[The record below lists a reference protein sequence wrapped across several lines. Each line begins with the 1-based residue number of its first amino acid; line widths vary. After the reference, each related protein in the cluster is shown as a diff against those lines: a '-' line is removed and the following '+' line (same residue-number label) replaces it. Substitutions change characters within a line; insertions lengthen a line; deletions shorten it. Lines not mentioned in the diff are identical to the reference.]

1 MTASFRENGVSGA
14 CGVSDQG
21 TYGSL
26 QAAVP
31 LDKERG
37 LALLS
42 GSLLMAALEL
52 ALPVKVAVLQQ
63 MQEQGRTIR
72 AHQREEPDDL
82 QLARQQI
89 EGLLQQIQPEPYKLY
104 ERWEILV
111 THERGNRR
119 TGNVIHD
126 LWRHLPEQT
135 RLGPEW
141 AGEPRRF
148 TGLLQEARGLFI
160 KLHQDR
166 HHAAHSKADTTFH
179 AISWHVA
186 VLRLGEIPLELQS
199 SARMILEMST
209 GMPASIRAGM
219 GQALVV
225 LDEIDTRS
233 LIAHVEHSFVR
244 LAADRTK
251 LGEVW
256 GGMHPGMASD
266 QEAGVKS
273 DELTSLREELSILHD
288 RFVSLSGALGPVLN
302 RLGEDME
309 AVSSQ
314 LRELMVSQ
322 AQMQKQVKGAHSA
335 VGVDPEA
342 ARQSVRVAYRQLQEL
357 RNRIVDEITALDP
370 AFRFY
375 HCIIYR
381 ELIIQA
387 LRRQVVR
394 VEQLVDLSRQTIFQ
408 KTIRSAGDTGLAER
422 MIQLQVEHFG
432 AQIQSII
439 DRITYPEQPVDV
451 QDLIPRDE

>member
-1 MTASFRENGVSGA
+1 VA
-14 CGVSDQG
+14 DQG
-21 TYGSL
+21 AYGSL

-82 QLARQQI
+82 QLARQQL
-89 EGLLQQIQPEPYKLY
+89 EGLLQQIQPEPYKFY

-119 TGNVIHD
+119 TGNLIHD
-126 LWRHLPEQT
+126 LWRHLPEQA

-141 AGEPRRF
+141 SGEPRRF

-160 KLHQDR
+160 KLQQDR
-166 HHAAHSKADTTFH
+166 HHAAHSKTDTTFH
-179 AISWHVA
+179 SISWHVA
-186 VLRLGEIPLELQS
+186 VLRLAEIPLELQS
-199 SARMILEMST
+199 STRLILEMSNA
-209 GMPASIRAGM
+209 MPASIRAGM
-219 GQALVV
+219 EQSLLV
-225 LDEIDTRS
+225 LEGIDTRS
-233 LIAHVEHSFVR
+233 LMAHVQHSFVQ
-244 LAADRTK
+244 LVADRTQ

-256 GGMHPGMASD
+256 VRMHPGARPD
-266 QEAGVKS
+266 QERGS
-273 DELTSLREELSILHD
+273 QWDELASLREELSILHD
-288 RFVSLSGALGPVLN
+288 RFASLSGALGPVLN

-322 AQMQKQVKGAHSA
+322 AQMQKQVKSGQSA
-335 VGVDPEA
+335 SSADPEVA
-342 ARQSVRVAYRQLQEL
+342 LQSVRVAYRQLQEL
-357 RNRIVDEITALDP
+357 RNQIVDEITTLDP

-394 VEQLVDLSRQTIFQ
+394 FEQLVDLSRQTILQ

-422 MIQLQVEHFG
+422 MIQLQVERFG
-432 AQIQSII
+432 GRIQAIL
-439 DRITYPEQPVDV
+439 DQITYPDLPVDAH
-451 QDLIPRDE
+451 DLIPREE

>member
-1 MTASFRENGVSGA
+1 
-14 CGVSDQG
+14 
-21 TYGSL
+21 
-26 QAAVP
+26 
-31 LDKERG
+31 
-37 LALLS
+37 
-42 GSLLMAALEL
+42 MAALEL
-52 ALPVKVAVLQQ
+52 ALPVKVTVLQQ

-104 ERWEILV
+104 ERWDILV
-111 THERGNRR
+111 MHERGNRR

-160 KLHQDR
+160 KLQQDR

-179 AISWHVA
+179 SISWHVA
-186 VLRLGEIPLELQS
+186 VLRLSEIPLELQS
-199 SARMILEMST
+199 SARLILEMST
-209 GMPASIRAGM
+209 AMPASIRAGM
-219 GQALVV
+219 EQVLVV
-225 LDEIDTRS
+225 LEGIDIRS
-233 LIAHVEHSFVR
+233 LIAHVEHSFVQ
-244 LAADRTK
+244 LAAGRTQ
-251 LGEVW
+251 LGEAWVT
-256 GGMHPGMASD
+256 MHPGVEVGQEDSPQSDVLASM
-266 QEAGVKS
+266 
-273 DELTSLREELSILHD
+273 REELSILHD
-288 RFVSLSGALGPVLN
+288 RFASLSGALGPVLN

-322 AQMQKQVKGAHSA
+322 AQMQKQVKGAHGASA
-335 VGVDPEA
+335 VDSEA
-342 ARQSVRVAYRQLQEL
+342 ALQSVRVAYRQLQDL
-357 RNRIVDEITALDP
+357 RNRIVDDITTLDP
-370 AFRFY
+370 GFRFY

-394 VEQLVDLSRQTIFQ
+394 FEQLVDLSRQTILQ
-408 KTIRSAGDTGLAER
+408 KTIRSSGDTGLAER
-422 MIQLQVEHFG
+422 MIQLQVERFG
-432 AQIQSII
+432 AQIQSIL

-451 QDLIPRDE
+451 HDLIPRDE

>member
-1 MTASFRENGVSGA
+1 
-14 CGVSDQG
+14 
-21 TYGSL
+21 
-26 QAAVP
+26 
-31 LDKERG
+31 
-37 LALLS
+37 
-42 GSLLMAALEL
+42 MAALEL
-52 ALPVKVAVLQQ
+52 ALPVKVTVLQQ

-89 EGLLQQIQPEPYKLY
+89 EGLLEQIQPEPYKLY
-104 ERWEILV
+104 ERWDILV
-111 THERGNRR
+111 MHERGNRR

-160 KLHQDR
+160 KLQQDR

-179 AISWHVA
+179 SISWHVA
-186 VLRLGEIPLELQS
+186 VLRLSEIPLELQS
-199 SARMILEMST
+199 SARLILEMST
-209 GMPASIRAGM
+209 AMPASIRAGM
-219 GQALVV
+219 EQVLVV
-225 LDEIDTRS
+225 LEGIDIRS
-233 LIAHVEHSFVR
+233 LIAHVEHSFVQ
-244 LAADRTK
+244 LAAGRTQ
-251 LGEVW
+251 LGEAWVT
-256 GGMHPGMASD
+256 MHPGVEVGQEDSPQSDVLASM
-266 QEAGVKS
+266 
-273 DELTSLREELSILHD
+273 REELSILHD
-288 RFVSLSGALGPVLN
+288 RFASLSGALGPVLN

-322 AQMQKQVKGAHSA
+322 AQMQKQVKGAHGASA
-335 VGVDPEA
+335 VDSEA
-342 ARQSVRVAYRQLQEL
+342 ALQSVRVAYRQLQDL
-357 RNRIVDEITALDP
+357 RNRIVDDITALDP
-370 AFRFY
+370 GFRFY

-394 VEQLVDLSRQTIFQ
+394 FEQLVDLSRQTILQ
-408 KTIRSAGDTGLAER
+408 KTIRSSGDTGLAER
-422 MIQLQVEHFG
+422 MIQLQVERFG
-432 AQIQSII
+432 AQIQSIL

-451 QDLIPRDE
+451 HDLIPRDE

>member
-1 MTASFRENGVSGA
+1 MGAVVTAGWVVTE
-14 CGVSDQG
+14 QG

-89 EGLLQQIQPEPYKLY
+89 EGLLQQIQPEPYKFY

-111 THERGNRR
+111 MHERGNRR

-141 AGEPRRF
+141 AGESRRF

-160 KLHQDR
+160 KLQQDR

-179 AISWHVA
+179 SISWHVA
-186 VLRLGEIPLELQS
+186 VLRIAEIPLELQS
-199 SARMILEMST
+199 STRLILEMSNA
-209 GMPASIRAGM
+209 MPASIRAGM
-219 GQALVV
+219 EQALVV
-225 LDEIDTRS
+225 LEGIDTRS
-233 LIAHVEHSFVR
+233 LISHIGYSFVQ
-244 LAADRTK
+244 LAADRTQ
-251 LGEVW
+251 LGEIW
-256 GGMHPGMASD
+256 GRMHPRTSRD
-266 QEAGVKS
+266 QERGSQS
-273 DELTSLREELSILHD
+273 DELASLREELSILHD
-288 RFVSLSGALGPVLN
+288 RFASLSGALGPVLN

-309 AVSSQ
+309 AVSAQ
-314 LRELMVSQ
+314 LRELMVGQ
-322 AQMQKQVKGAHSA
+322 AQMQKQVKSA
-335 VGVDPEA
+335 QSSSGIDPEVA
-342 ARQSVRVAYRQLQEL
+342 LQSVRVAYRQLQEL
-357 RNRIVDEITALDP
+357 RNQIVDEITALDP

-394 VEQLVDLSRQTIFQ
+394 FEQLVDLSRQTILQ

-422 MIQLQVEHFG
+422 MIQLQVERFG
-432 AQIQSII
+432 GQIQTIL
-439 DRITYPEQPVDV
+439 DQITYPEQPVNV
-451 QDLIPRDE
+451 HDLIPHEE

>member
-1 MTASFRENGVSGA
+1 
-14 CGVSDQG
+14 
-21 TYGSL
+21 
-26 QAAVP
+26 
-31 LDKERG
+31 
-37 LALLS
+37 
-42 GSLLMAALEL
+42 MAALEL

-111 THERGNRR
+111 MHERGNRR

-160 KLHQDR
+160 KLQQDR

-179 AISWHVA
+179 SISWHVA
-186 VLRLGEIPLELQS
+186 VLRLAEIPLELQS
-199 SARMILEMST
+199 SARLILEMSNS
-209 GMPASIRAGM
+209 MPSSIRAGLE
-219 GQALVV
+219 QVLLV
-225 LDEIDTRS
+225 LEGIDTRS
-233 LIAHVEHSFVR
+233 LMGHVEHSFVQ
-244 LAADRTK
+244 LAAERTQ

-256 GGMHPGMASD
+256 VRMHPGVEAD
-266 QEAGVKS
+266 QEGGPQS
-273 DELTSLREELSILHD
+273 GELASLREELSILHD
-288 RFVSLSGALGPVLN
+288 RFASLSTALGPVLN

-309 AVSSQ
+309 AVASQ

-322 AQMQKQVKGAHSA
+322 AQMQKQVKGTQGVSA
-335 VGVDPEA
+335 VDSEA
-342 ARQSVRVAYRQLQEL
+342 ALDSVRVAYRQLQEL
-357 RNRIVDEITALDP
+357 RNYIVDDITALDP

-394 VEQLVDLSRQTIFQ
+394 FEQLVDLSRQTILQ
-408 KTIRSAGDTGLAER
+408 KTIRSSGDTGLAER
-422 MIQLQVEHFG
+422 MIQLQVERFG
-432 AQIQSII
+432 GRIQAIL

-451 QDLIPRDE
+451 QDLIPREE

>member
-1 MTASFRENGVSGA
+1 MGAGVIAGWLA
-14 CGVSDQG
+14 DQG
-21 TYGSL
+21 RYGSL

-52 ALPVKVAVLQQ
+52 ALPLKVAVLQQ

-256 GGMHPGMASD
+256 GSMHPGMGFD
-266 QEAGVKS
+266 QERGVKS

-288 RFVSLSGALGPVLN
+288 RFASLSGALGPVLGVHHVARPDRN
-302 RLGEDME
+302 STLAAKLIVSARPSSMCAAGYRVVFPNTLSSVHGCVDSYGTSKVVVERWLWKDYLKVAASVEAKLGEAE
-309 AVSSQ
+309 
-314 LRELMVSQ
+314 
-322 AQMQKQVKGAHSA
+322 
-335 VGVDPEA
+335 PEA
-342 ARQSVRVAYRQLQEL
+342 PNGIASFGFSATLGQAPQSLPPLSPAWMN
-357 RNRIVDEITALDP
+357 RN
-370 AFRFY
+370 
-375 HCIIYR
+375 
-381 ELIIQA
+381 
-387 LRRQVVR
+387 
-394 VEQLVDLSRQTIFQ
+394 DL
-408 KTIRSAGDTGLAER
+408 
-422 MIQLQVEHFG
+422 FG
-432 AQIQSII
+432 
-439 DRITYPEQPVDV
+439 PM
-451 QDLIPRDE
+451 

>member
-1 MTASFRENGVSGA
+1 MGAGVIAGWLA
-14 CGVSDQG
+14 DQG
-21 TYGSL
+21 SYGSL

-63 MQEQGRTIR
+63 MQEQGRSIR

-111 THERGNRR
+111 MHERGNRR

-135 RLGPEW
+135 RLGAEW
-141 AGEPRRF
+141 TGEPRRF

-160 KLHQDR
+160 KLQQDR
-166 HHAAHSKADTTFH
+166 HHAAHSKADTAFH
-179 AISWHVA
+179 SISWHVA
-186 VLRLGEIPLELQS
+186 VLRLSEIPLELQS
-199 SARMILEMST
+199 SARLILEMST
-209 GMPASIRAGM
+209 AMPASIRAGM
-219 GQALVV
+219 EQVLVV
-225 LDEIDTRS
+225 LEGIDIRS
-233 LIAHVEHSFVR
+233 LIAHVEHSFVQ
-244 LAADRTK
+244 LAAGRTQ
-251 LGEVW
+251 LGEAWVT
-256 GGMHPGMASD
+256 MHPGAEVGQQDSPQSDVLASM
-266 QEAGVKS
+266 
-273 DELTSLREELSILHD
+273 REELSILHD
-288 RFVSLSGALGPVLN
+288 RFASLSGALGPVLN

-322 AQMQKQVKGAHSA
+322 AQMQKQVKGAHGASA
-335 VGVDPEA
+335 VDSEA
-342 ARQSVRVAYRQLQEL
+342 ALQSVRVAYRQLQDL
-357 RNRIVDEITALDP
+357 RNRIVDDITALDP

-394 VEQLVDLSRQTIFQ
+394 FEQLVDLSRQTILQ
-408 KTIRSAGDTGLAER
+408 KTIRSSGDTGLAER
-422 MIQLQVEHFG
+422 MIQLQVERFG
-432 AQIQSII
+432 AQIQSIL

-451 QDLIPRDE
+451 HDLIPRDE

>member
-1 MTASFRENGVSGA
+1 MEAGVTSGWVVA
-14 CGVSDQG
+14 EQG

-72 AHQREEPDDL
+72 SHQREEPDDL

-89 EGLLQQIQPEPYKLY
+89 EGLLQQIQPEPYKSY

-111 THERGNRR
+111 TNERGNRR

-160 KLHQDR
+160 KLQQDR

-179 AISWHVA
+179 SISWHVA
-186 VLRLGEIPLELQS
+186 VLRIAEIPLELQS
-199 SARMILEMST
+199 SARLILEMSNAI
-209 GMPASIRAGM
+209 PASIRAGM
-219 GQALVV
+219 EQALVV
-225 LDEIDTRS
+225 LEGIETRS
-233 LIAHVEHSFVR
+233 LIAHVEHSFVQ
-244 LAADRTK
+244 LAADRTQ

-256 GGMHPGMASD
+256 GSTHTGKGAD
-266 QEAGVKS
+266 QERGSQS
-273 DELTSLREELSILHD
+273 DELASLREELSILHD
-288 RFVSLSGALGPVLN
+288 RFASLSGALGPVLN

-322 AQMQKQVKGAHSA
+322 AQIQKQVKTAQSA
-335 VGVDPEA
+335 SGVDPEEA
-342 ARQSVRVAYRQLQEL
+342 LQSVRVAYRQLQEL
-357 RNRIVDEITALDP
+357 RNQIVDEITALDT

-394 VEQLVDLSRQTIFQ
+394 FEQLVDLSRQTILQ
-408 KTIRSAGDTGLAER
+408 KTIRSAGDTALAER
-422 MIQLQVEHFG
+422 MIQLQVERFG
-432 AQIQSII
+432 GQIQAIL

-451 QDLIPRDE
+451 HDLIPREE

>member
-1 MTASFRENGVSGA
+1 MEAGVTSGLVVA
-14 CGVSDQG
+14 DQG

-42 GSLLMAALEL
+42 GFLLMAALEL

-82 QLARQQI
+82 QLARQQV
-89 EGLLQQIQPEPYKLY
+89 EGLLQQIQPEPYKFY

-160 KLHQDR
+160 KLQQDR
-166 HHAAHSKADTTFH
+166 HHAAHSKADSTFH
-179 AISWHVA
+179 SISWHVA
-186 VLRLGEIPLELQS
+186 VLRLAEIPLELQL
-199 SARMILEMST
+199 SARLILQMSNA
-209 GMPASIRAGM
+209 MPASIRAGM
-219 GQALVV
+219 EQALVV
-225 LDEIDTRS
+225 LEGIDTRS
-233 LIAHVEHSFVR
+233 LDAHVQQSFVQ
-244 LAADRTK
+244 LVANRTQ

-256 GGMHPGMASD
+256 ASMHPGTRVD
-266 QEAGVKS
+266 QETGLQS
-273 DELTSLREELSILHD
+273 EELVFLREELSILHD
-288 RFVSLSGALGPVLN
+288 RFASLSGALGPVLN
-302 RLGEDME
+302 RLSEDME

-314 LRELMVSQ
+314 LRELMVGQ
-322 AQMQKQVKGAHSA
+322 AQMQKQVKAAQSTSS
-335 VGVDPEA
+335 VDAEA
-342 ARQSVRVAYRQLQEL
+342 ALQSVRVAYRQLQEL
-357 RNRIVDEITALDP
+357 RNQIVDEITALEP

-394 VEQLVDLSRQTIFQ
+394 YEQLVDLSRQTIMQ

-422 MIQLQVEHFG
+422 MIQLQAERFG
-432 AQIQSII
+432 ERIQAIL
-439 DRITYPEQPVDV
+439 DRITYPEQPVNV
-451 QDLIPRDE
+451 QDLIPHEE

>member
-1 MTASFRENGVSGA
+1 MEAAVTAGWVAE
-14 CGVSDQG
+14 QG

-52 ALPVKVAVLQQ
+52 ALPVKVTVLQQ

-104 ERWEILV
+104 ERWDILV
-111 THERGNRR
+111 MHERGNRR

-160 KLHQDR
+160 KLQQDR

-179 AISWHVA
+179 SISWHVA
-186 VLRLGEIPLELQS
+186 VLRLSEIPLELQS
-199 SARMILEMST
+199 SARLILEMST
-209 GMPASIRAGM
+209 AMPASIRAGM
-219 GQALVV
+219 EQVLVV
-225 LDEIDTRS
+225 LEGIDIRS
-233 LIAHVEHSFVR
+233 LIAHVEHSFVQ
-244 LAADRTK
+244 LAAGRTQ
-251 LGEVW
+251 LGEAWVT
-256 GGMHPGMASD
+256 MHPGA
-266 QEAGVKS
+266 EAGQEDSPQS
-273 DELTSLREELSILHD
+273 DVLASMREELSILHD
-288 RFVSLSGALGPVLN
+288 RFASLSGALGPVLN

-322 AQMQKQVKGAHSA
+322 AQMQKQVKGAHGASA
-335 VGVDPEA
+335 VDSEA
-342 ARQSVRVAYRQLQEL
+342 ALQSVRVAYRQLQDL
-357 RNRIVDEITALDP
+357 RNRIVDDITALDP
-370 AFRFY
+370 GFRFY

-394 VEQLVDLSRQTIFQ
+394 FEQLVDLSRQTILQ
-408 KTIRSAGDTGLAER
+408 KTIRSSGDTGLAER
-422 MIQLQVEHFG
+422 MIQLQVERFG
-432 AQIQSII
+432 AQIQSIL

-451 QDLIPRDE
+451 HDLIPRDE

>member
-1 MTASFRENGVSGA
+1 MGAGVIVGW
-14 CGVSDQG
+14 VVDQG
-21 TYGSL
+21 RYGSL

-42 GSLLMAALEL
+42 GSLLMATLEL
-52 ALPVKVAVLQQ
+52 ALPVKVAVLHQ

-89 EGLLQQIQPEPYKLY
+89 EALLQQIQPEPYKLY

-111 THERGNRR
+111 MHERGNRR

-135 RLGPEW
+135 RLGAEW
-141 AGEPRRF
+141 SGEPRRF

-160 KLHQDR
+160 KLQQDR
-166 HHAAHSKADTTFH
+166 HHAAHSKVDTTFH
-179 AISWHVA
+179 SISWHVA
-186 VLRLGEIPLELQS
+186 VLRLGEIPIELQS

-209 GMPASIRAGM
+209 AMPASIRAGM
-219 GQALVV
+219 EQVSVV
-225 LDEIDTRS
+225 LEGIDIRS
-233 LIAHVEHSFVR
+233 LMAHVEHSFVQ
-244 LAADRTK
+244 LAAGRTQ
-251 LGEVW
+251 LGEAWVAI
-256 GGMHPGMASD
+256 HPGAEAD
-266 QEAGVKS
+266 QEGSPQS
-273 DELTSLREELSILHD
+273 DVLASMREELSILHD
-288 RFVSLSGALGPVLN
+288 RFASLSGALGPVLN

-322 AQMQKQVKGAHSA
+322 AQMQKQVNSSQGASS
-335 VGVDPEA
+335 VDSEA
-342 ARQSVRVAYRQLQEL
+342 ALQSVRAAYRQLQEL
-357 RNRIVDEITALDP
+357 RNYIVDDITALDP

-394 VEQLVDLSRQTIFQ
+394 FEQLVDLSRQIILQ
-408 KTIRSAGDTGLAER
+408 KTIRSAGDTSLAER
-422 MIQLQVEHFG
+422 MIQLQVERFG
-432 AQIQSII
+432 GQIQSILN
-439 DRITYPEQPVDV
+439 RITYPAQPVDV
-451 QDLIPRDE
+451 HDLIPRED

>member
-1 MTASFRENGVSGA
+1 
-14 CGVSDQG
+14 
-21 TYGSL
+21 
-26 QAAVP
+26 
-31 LDKERG
+31 
-37 LALLS
+37 
-42 GSLLMAALEL
+42 
-52 ALPVKVAVLQQ
+52 

-89 EGLLQQIQPEPYKLY
+89 EGLLEQIQPEPYKLY
-104 ERWEILV
+104 ERWDILV
-111 THERGNRR
+111 MHERGNRR

-160 KLHQDR
+160 KLQQDR

-179 AISWHVA
+179 SISWHVA
-186 VLRLGEIPLELQS
+186 VLRLSEIPLELQS
-199 SARMILEMST
+199 SARLILEMST
-209 GMPASIRAGM
+209 AMPASIRAGM
-219 GQALVV
+219 EQVLVV
-225 LDEIDTRS
+225 LEGIDIRS
-233 LIAHVEHSFVR
+233 LIAHVEHSFVQ
-244 LAADRTK
+244 LAAGRTQ
-251 LGEVW
+251 LGEAWVT
-256 GGMHPGMASD
+256 MHPGVEVGQEDSPQSDVLASM
-266 QEAGVKS
+266 
-273 DELTSLREELSILHD
+273 REELSILHD
-288 RFVSLSGALGPVLN
+288 RFASLSGALGPVLN

-322 AQMQKQVKGAHSA
+322 AQMQKQVKGAHGASA
-335 VGVDPEA
+335 VDSEA
-342 ARQSVRVAYRQLQEL
+342 ALQSVRVAYRQLQDL
-357 RNRIVDEITALDP
+357 RNRIVDDITALDP
-370 AFRFY
+370 GFRFY

-394 VEQLVDLSRQTIFQ
+394 FEQLVDLSRQTILQ
-408 KTIRSAGDTGLAER
+408 KTIRSSGDTGLAER
-422 MIQLQVEHFG
+422 MIQLQVERFG
-432 AQIQSII
+432 AQIQSIL

-451 QDLIPRDE
+451 HDLIPRDE

>member
-1 MTASFRENGVSGA
+1 MIAGWVVA
-14 CGVSDQG
+14 DQG

-82 QLARQQI
+82 QLARQQV
-89 EGLLQQIQPEPYKLY
+89 EGLLQQIQPEPYKFY

-160 KLHQDR
+160 KLQQDR

-179 AISWHVA
+179 SISWHVA
-186 VLRLGEIPLELQS
+186 VLRLAEIPLELQS
-199 SARMILEMST
+199 STRLILEMSNA
-209 GMPASIRAGM
+209 MPASIRVGM
-219 GQALVV
+219 EQSLLV
-225 LDEIDTRS
+225 LEGIDTRS
-233 LIAHVEHSFVR
+233 LMAHVEHSFVQ
-244 LAADRTK
+244 LAAERTQLK
-251 LGEVW
+251 DAWVSL
-256 GGMHPGMASD
+256 HPVTGID
-266 QEAGVKS
+266 QERGPQS
-273 DELTSLREELSILHD
+273 DELASLREELSILHD
-288 RFVSLSGALGPVLN
+288 RFASLSGALGPVLN

-322 AQMQKQVKGAHSA
+322 AQMQKQVKSA
-335 VGVDPEA
+335 QSASSIDPEVA
-342 ARQSVRVAYRQLQEL
+342 LQSVRVAYRQLQEL
-357 RNRIVDEITALDP
+357 RNQIVDEITALDP

-394 VEQLVDLSRQTIFQ
+394 FEQLVDLSRQTILQ

-422 MIQLQVEHFG
+422 MIQLQVERFG
-432 AQIQSII
+432 GRIQAIL
-439 DRITYPEQPVDV
+439 DRIAYPEQPVNLH
-451 QDLIPRDE
+451 DLIPREE

>member
-1 MTASFRENGVSGA
+1 MEIGVTAGWVVA
-14 CGVSDQG
+14 DQRA
-21 TYGSL
+21 YGSL

-82 QLARQQI
+82 QLARQQV
-89 EGLLQQIQPEPYKLY
+89 EGLLQQIQPEPYKFY

-160 KLHQDR
+160 KLQQDR

-179 AISWHVA
+179 SISWHVA
-186 VLRLGEIPLELQS
+186 VLRLAEIPLELQS
-199 SARMILEMST
+199 STRLILEMSNA
-209 GMPASIRAGM
+209 MPASMRAGM
-219 GQALVV
+219 EQALVV
-225 LDEIDTRS
+225 LEGIDTRS
-233 LIAHVEHSFVR
+233 LIAHVQHSFVQ
-244 LAADRTK
+244 LVADRTQ

-256 GGMHPGMASD
+256 GSMHPGTRPD
-266 QEAGVKS
+266 QERGSQS
-273 DELTSLREELSILHD
+273 DELASLREELSILHD
-288 RFVSLSGALGPVLN
+288 RFASLSGALGPVLN

-322 AQMQKQVKGAHSA
+322 AQMQKQVKSA
-335 VGVDPEA
+335 QSISSVDPELA
-342 ARQSVRVAYRQLQEL
+342 LQSVRAAYRQLQEL
-357 RNRIVDEITALDP
+357 RNQIVDEVTALDP

-394 VEQLVDLSRQTIFQ
+394 FEQLVDLSRQTILQ

-422 MIQLQVEHFG
+422 MIQLQVERFG
-432 AQIQSII
+432 GRIQTIL
-439 DRITYPEQPVDV
+439 DRITYPEQPVNV
-451 QDLIPRDE
+451 HDLIPLEE

>member
-1 MTASFRENGVSGA
+1 MEAAVTAGWVAEP
-14 CGVSDQG
+14 G
-21 TYGSL
+21 TFGSL

-52 ALPVKVAVLQQ
+52 ALPVKVTVLQQ

-104 ERWEILV
+104 ERWDILV
-111 THERGNRR
+111 MHERGNRR

-160 KLHQDR
+160 KLQQDR

-179 AISWHVA
+179 SISWHVA
-186 VLRLGEIPLELQS
+186 VLRLSEIPLELQS
-199 SARMILEMST
+199 SARLILEMST
-209 GMPASIRAGM
+209 AMPASIRAGM
-219 GQALVV
+219 EQVLVV
-225 LDEIDTRS
+225 LEGIDIRS
-233 LIAHVEHSFVR
+233 LIAHVEHSFVQ
-244 LAADRTK
+244 LAAGRTQ
-251 LGEVW
+251 LGEAWVT
-256 GGMHPGMASD
+256 MHPGA
-266 QEAGVKS
+266 EAGQEDSPQS
-273 DELTSLREELSILHD
+273 DVLASMREELSILHD
-288 RFVSLSGALGPVLN
+288 RFASLSGALGPVLN

-322 AQMQKQVKGAHSA
+322 AQMQKQVKGAHGASA
-335 VGVDPEA
+335 VDSEA
-342 ARQSVRVAYRQLQEL
+342 ALQSVRVAYRQLQDL
-357 RNRIVDEITALDP
+357 RNRIVDDITALDP
-370 AFRFY
+370 GFRFY

-394 VEQLVDLSRQTIFQ
+394 FEQLVDLSRQTILQ
-408 KTIRSAGDTGLAER
+408 KTIRSSGDTGLAER
-422 MIQLQVEHFG
+422 MIQLQVERFG
-432 AQIQSII
+432 AQIQSIL

-451 QDLIPRDE
+451 HDLIPRDE